1 MNSIS
6 VWASLEHL
14 SELIEHVTRICLEH
28 SATPEQ
34 IMSIELAVEEVVVNV
49 ISYAY
54 TENSQGKIKL
64 SCYVNNEQLIISISD
79 WGIPYNPLL
88 KEAPDV
94 DALLDDRPVGGLGI
108 FLTKQVMDKV
118 EYEYH
123 DAQNILTLTKNL
135 KNE

>member
-6 VWASLEHL
+6 VRASLEHL
-14 SELIEHVTRICLEH
+14 SELIEHVTRISIEH

-118 EYEYH
+118 EYEYR

-135 KNE
+135 KND